1 MPIERKDRSFD
12 LIFDQVSMDHVPAE
26 YIKEVR
32 VDLSTGERI
41 TLTKDHLQM
50 LKNKSADEIIKAVTV
65 GTMSHISLNLDS
77 TAIKSDVIRGVTGFL
92 VKHFDDK

>member
-41 TLTKDHLQM
+41 TLTKDDLQM
-50 LKNKSADEIIKAVTV
+50 IKNKSADEIIKALKKGVV
-65 GTMSHISLNLDS
+65 KEGTA
-77 TAIKSDVIRGVTGFL
+77 TANI
-92 VKHFDDK
+92 

>member
-32 VDLSTGERI
+32 VDLGTGERI
-41 TLTKDHLQM
+41 TLTKDDLQM
-50 LKNKSADEIIKAVTV
+50 IKNKSADEIIKALTV
-65 GTMSHISLNLDS
+65 DSMSNISLKLDYE
-77 TAIKSDVIRGVTGFL
+77 AIKSDVLNGVTNFL
-92 VKHFDDK
+92 GKHFDDK

>member
-41 TLTKDHLQM
+41 TLTKDDLQM
-50 LKNKSADEIIKAVTV
+50 IKNKSADEII
-65 GTMSHISLNLDS
+65 
-77 TAIKSDVIRGVTGFL
+77 
-92 VKHFDDK
+92 